1 MIPIVAKRQLSASVF
16 EFHFLAPAIARK
28 RKAGQFVMLR
38 VREQGERFP
47 LTIVGSDPQAGTVR
61 LIIQV
66 AGRSTTELSR
76 LNVGDSIIDLV
87 GPLGHPTPLDP
98 AGTSVCVGGGIG
110 VACIYPIAEASKA
123 AGSRLISIIG
133 ARTAE
138 LLLMEDDL
146 QKLSDSFYV
155 TTDDGSKGEKGFVS
169 DVLKRLLETDKS
181 IKIVYAVGP
190 ARMMQ
195 VTANTTRPF
204 GVRTIVSLNPIM
216 VDATGMCG
224 GCRISLNGEIKFAC
238 VDGPDFDAHG
248 VDFEELIQRQAT
260 YREQEAISLHQCQLD
275 RQ

>member
-98 AGTSVCVGGGIG
+98 TGTSVCVGGGIG
-110 VACIYPIAEASKA
+110 VACIYPIAEACKA
-123 AGSRLISIIG
+123 AGSRLITIIG

-260 YREQEAISLHQCQLD
+260 YREQEATSLHQCQLD
-275 RQ
+275 RK